1 MPDPLHKLISD
12 TLLYLKD
19 PLLPK
24 QTLFASADESVFF
37 KKSASPIPKVVIEK
51 TEPPMP
57 KTMPAA
63 PMAKSVETLKPNPP
77 APAQPTPQKRSPP
90 PPVQQDAV
98 IEQPKKAQEVP
109 STLNELSPIKKT
121 LLRVAPHIKL
131 TDEVPDD
138 AVAKRVAT
146 AWKEKVEGAE
156 VILLACTTDTETLE
170 FLKTLGKAVDQN
182 LGKAKIL
189 PAERLEKE
197 NRWDLFLQKNEFRLI
212 IASDGMQKLPEL
224 MRFYKAIPA
233 QSQFF
238 LDKTPLVALSPA
250 STYKSIEHKAAL
262 WKTLCQYL
270 T

>member
-1 MPDPLHKLISD
+1 MPDPLYKLICD
-12 TLLYLKD
+12 TLLYFKD

-24 QTLFASADESVFF
+24 QTIFATAEESIFF
-37 KKSASPIPKVVIEK
+37 KRSTAPIPKELVEEAKQSLPRI
-51 TEPPMP
+51 TPAEPIVRSLKISEPT
-57 KTMPAA
+57 KVL
-63 PMAKSVETLKPNPP
+63 KSTS
-77 APAQPTPQKRSPP
+77 Q
-90 PPVQQDAV
+90 PVQQVPVAADSA
-98 IEQPKKAQEVP
+98 ILQTKKALDARP
-109 STLNELSPIKKT
+109 KSSDISPIKKT
-121 LLRVAPHIKL
+121 LLRIAPHIKL

-146 AWKEKVEGAE
+146 AWKEKIADVE
-156 VILLACTTDTETLE
+156 VILLACNADAETLE

-212 IASDGMQKLPEL
+212 IASDGVQKLPEL

-233 QSQFF
+233 TSQYY

-250 STYKSIEHKAAL
+250 SIYKSIENKAAL
-262 WKTLCQYL
+262 WKTLCQHL
-270 T
+270 RSQK